1 MDKPLRLT
9 ANRFCGCSGWALAPF
24 FVVFCLV
31 LLFAL
36 VLRWRNASLAGGFA
50 GRRVGGFLRLC
61 VIYRFACPIG
71 HDCPLYKYF
80 FCLCSCK
87 DRAFSATSATLE
99 EKKQTKNKPKNR
111 IGTRT
116 EKASG
121 GQQQQDGGRPGR
133 QQG

>member
-99 EKKQTKNKPKNR
+99 EKKCWHGFLLAGLAKLHR
-111 IGTRT
+111 
-116 EKASG
+116 AS
-121 GQQQQDGGRPGR
+121 
-133 QQG
+133 